1 MNIIDLSAVVAEKAQ
16 LTKTGADE
24 IVREVFEEIASAL
37 KKGDEVKIAGFGT
50 FAVKERAAR
59 KGLNPATHE
68 TIDIPATKVV
78 GFKAAKALK
87 EGL

>member
-1 MNIIDLSAVVAEKAQ
+1 MNIIDLSAAVAEKAQ

-24 IVREVFEEIASAL
+24 IVREVFTEIADAL

-50 FAVKERAAR
+50 FVVKDRAAR
-59 KGLNPATHE
+59 KGLNPTTKE
-68 TIDIPATKVV
+68 VIDIPATKVV

-87 EGL
+87 ENL